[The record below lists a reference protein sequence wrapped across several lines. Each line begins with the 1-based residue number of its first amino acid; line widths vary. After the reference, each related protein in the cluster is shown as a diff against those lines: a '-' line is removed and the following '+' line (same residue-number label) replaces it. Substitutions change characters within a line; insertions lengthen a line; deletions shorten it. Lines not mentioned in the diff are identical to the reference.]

1 MTPSQAA
8 DQKATRQHTR
18 QHNARLVLK
27 TIYEVGEVSR
37 ADLARLTGLTRAT
50 VSNIVAEYLEKGMV
64 AETGYGPSLG
74 GKPPIL
80 LRLVPDARQLICL
93 DLGSEQFTGALVNLR
108 GQFEKQISLPVNGRT
123 AQPALDLVDELVEQL
138 LVHVTAPL
146 LGLALGSPGLIDT
159 AAGVVKQSVNLAW
172 HDLPLRQLLAD
183 RCGCPVYLA
192 NDSHLA
198 ALAEYSYG
206 RRATNSLVLIKLG
219 QGIGAGLVLNGRLF
233 PGDSFGA
240 GEIGHVRVADNGEAC
255 SCGNVGCLETV
266 ASVPALLRHAETA
279 AANAPESL
287 LAGEPITWE
296 RLRQACQQGDTT
308 ARQVVTQAGESL
320 GTAAANLVG
329 ILNVQ
334 HIVLAGEVTQL
345 GDLFLSAV
353 QSSMARRVLP
363 TLAAET
369 VVQFAT
375 VETNLVLLGATA
387 LILSQGLGVIGN

>member
-1 MTPSQAA
+1 MTQSQAA
-8 DQKATRQHTR
+8 AQKATRQHTR

-27 TIYEVGEVSR
+27 TIYEAGEVSR

-50 VSNIVAEYLEKGMV
+50 VSSIVAEYLEKGIV

-74 GKPPIL
+74 GKPPIW
-80 LRLVPDARQLICL
+80 LRLVPGARQLICL

-123 AQPALDLVDELVEQL
+123 GQPAVDLVYELVDQL
-138 LVHVTAPL
+138 LAYATAPL

-159 AAGVVKQSVNLAW
+159 GAGVVKQSVNLAW
-172 HDLPLRQLLAD
+172 RDVPLRQLLAD
-183 RCGCPVYLA
+183 RCRCPVYLA

-206 RRATNSLVLIKLG
+206 RSAANSLVLIKLG

-233 PGDSFGA
+233 PGDGFGA

-266 ASVPALLRHAETA
+266 ASVPALLRQAETA
-279 AANAPESL
+279 AANAPESP

-296 RLRQACQQGDTT
+296 RLRQACQQGDTA

-320 GTAAANLVG
+320 GIAAANLVG

-353 QSSMARRVLP
+353 QSSMAQRVLP

-369 VVQFAT
+369 AVQFAT
-375 VETNLVLLGATA
+375 VETNLVLLGAAA
-387 LILSQGLGVIGN
+387 LILSHGLGVIGN

>member
-1 MTPSQAA
+1 MTSSQAA
-8 DQKATRQHTR
+8 AQKATRQHTK

-37 ADLARLTGLTRAT
+37 ADLARMTGLTRAT
-50 VSNIVAEYLEKGMV
+50 VSSIVAGYLEKGIV
-64 AETGYGPSLG
+64 AETGHGPSLG

-80 LRLVPDARQLICL
+80 LRLVPGARQLICL

-123 AQPALDLVDELVEQL
+123 AQPALDLVYELVEQL
-138 LVHVTAPL
+138 LGHVTAPV

-172 HDLPLRQLLAD
+172 RDLPLRQLLAD

-233 PGDSFGA
+233 PGDGFGA
-240 GEIGHVRVADNGEAC
+240 GEIGHVRVAENGETC

-266 ASVPALLRHAETA
+266 ASLPALLRHAETA
-279 AANAPESL
+279 VANAPESL
-287 LAGEPITWE
+287 LAGESITWE

-308 ARQVVTQAGESL
+308 ARQVVTQAGECL
-320 GTAAANLVG
+320 GIAVANLVG

-334 HIVLAGEVTQL
+334 RIALAGEVTQL
-345 GDLFLSAV
+345 GNLFLNAV

-363 TLAAET
+363 TLATET
-369 VVQFAT
+369 AVQFAT
-375 VETNLVLLGATA
+375 VEANLVLLGAAA
-387 LILSQGLGVIGN
+387 LILSQGLGVI